1 MHQLLILLQLQ
12 VILIKFITVNY
23 SDVIVFTDIILSIND
38 FTINGE
44 EVVAFPVPMTDV
56 LTISGVEVDIA
67 TLYSLSGGIVATGAQ
82 TIDVAG
88 LSNGAY
94 ILEINAE
101 GKKATTM
108 VVK

>member
-1 MHQLLILLQLQ
+1 MI
-12 VILIKFITVNY
+12 
-23 SDVIVFTDIILSIND
+23 
-38 FTINGE
+38 
-44 EVVAFPVPMTDV
+44 DV
-56 LTISGVEVDIA
+56 LTISGIEVDTAI
-67 TLYSLSGGIVATGAQ
+67 LYSLNGGIVATGAQ
-82 TIDVAG
+82 TVDVAG